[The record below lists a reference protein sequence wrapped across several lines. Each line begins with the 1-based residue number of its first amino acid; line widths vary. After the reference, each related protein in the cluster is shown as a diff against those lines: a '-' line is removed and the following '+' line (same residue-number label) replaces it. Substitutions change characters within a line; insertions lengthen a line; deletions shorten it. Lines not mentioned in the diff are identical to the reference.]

1 MSAAPISI
9 RFDLIRAL
17 HLLLPWFVAG
27 GKPTTHDN
35 SKLSLR
41 FAQGTAEVRI
51 RNAVSQFRR
60 PKM

>member
-27 GKPTTHDN
+27 GKPTTNDN

-41 FAQGTAEVRI
+41 FAQGTAEVV

>member
-41 FAQGTAEVRI
+41 FAQGTAEVE
-51 RNAVSQFRR
+51 
-60 PKM
+60 